1 MHRFIWYCLLAFA
14 TYQTFKSI
22 MSNDAKKDLN
32 LNTEELTK
40 EDLKNFDPDN
50 LILNM
55 GGRQVPFS
63 AINKPHHVVLDAKD
77 HVPIPDTKDFPG
89 LTPEAKARDAER
101 AEAKAALQKTDKAA
115 DS

>member
-1 MHRFIWYCLLAFA
+1 
-14 TYQTFKSI
+14 
-22 MSNDAKKDLN
+22 MSKDPKQNAN
-32 LNTEELTK
+32 LNTEELSK

-77 HVPIPDTKDFPG
+77 HVPIPEGKDFPG

-101 AEAKAALQKTDKAA
+101 AEARDARQKTDKPAK
-115 DS
+115 D